1 MDEAKKVG
9 GEGFQEMDLG
19 EIQELIDTTPEELTQ
34 DDLVEMG
41 ASEPSEKEDREE
53 AVPKNKLTLDSL
65 AEVVQ
70 VFSLTS
76 FRTLSLL

>member
-1 MDEAKKVG
+1 MEG
-9 GEGFQEMDLG
+9 GDVQDTDFG